1 VARIVTEIVPLK
13 YDSAHENGSQR
24 QAVRPRQVEN
34 VTPEELAAIHPRL
47 YHTTDAANLE
57 GILRH
62 GLLSTSRI
70 LDLFGRSVAERDAF
84 VRQRRRDRV
93 RLEHPDGDVA
103 VITDNSP
110 LHEGNLARC
119 LDDGLTPP
127 DWCAKLNER
136 VFFWVDEASLHRL
149 LHAAAS
155 RDRDRLVLV
164 FDTRLLAQVYAA
176 QIELSP
182 INSGS
187 SVRKPARR
195 GHTTFTPLLQ
205 HSYEAWRRLRRDT
218 GEKITLD
225 TIREVTVL
233 DGIDNVEPFLEDR
246 YLVPGQGM

>member
-1 VARIVTEIVPLK
+1 V
-13 YDSAHENGSQR
+13 D
-24 QAVRPRQVEN
+24 
-34 VTPEELAAIHPRL
+34 VTPEQLAALHPRL

-70 LDLFGRSVAERDAF
+70 LDLCDRSVAEREAF
-84 VRQRRRDRV
+84 VRQRRRDCV
-93 RLEHPDGDVA
+93 RLEQPDGGVA

-119 LDDGLTPP
+119 LDDGLAPA

-136 VFFWVDEASLHRL
+136 VFLWVDERSLHRL

-155 RDRDRLVLV
+155 RQRDRLVLV
-164 FDTRLLAQVYAA
+164 FDTRLVAQVYAA

-187 SVRKPARR
+187 SVRKAARR
-195 GHTTFTPLLQ
+195 GHATFTPLLKQ
-205 HSYEAWRRLRRDT
+205 EYADWRRIRQRR
-218 GEKITLD
+218 GEKTTLD
-225 TIREVTVL
+225 TIREVTIL
-233 DGIDNVEPFLEDR
+233 GGIENIQPFLVGH
-246 YLVPGQGM
+246 YVVPAGSAPKG